1 MRKRQPS
8 STALLQGTLDV
19 LIPEIVALEPMR
31 GLGISRGIAQE
42 TFRVKGRDRCS
53 RPSTGWLSAEWG
65 EFENSPRDSA
75 SSRKRPSQWTRI
87 SAAMASALETM

>member
-42 TFRVKGRDRCS
+42 TFRVKGRDRCV
-53 RPSTGWLSAEWG
+53 
-65 EFENSPRDSA
+65 
-75 SSRKRPSQWTRI
+75 
-87 SAAMASALETM
+87 AAM